1 MSDVGCPM
9 RPLPTSSQN
18 RSPQLNNSPVHRFPS
33 NCYLCKVSIGKKNI
47 ESQVNEPDLELYQSN
62 DITIISKILDLTRKL
77 SPEAMEQLAK
87 KIQNI
92 HGLSKSKSQSE
103 FSDFL
108 LSGPVM
114 EDSHWKAFQD
124 HREQLNQWRLKSFT

>member
-1 MSDVGCPM
+1 MS
-9 RPLPTSSQN
+9 
-18 RSPQLNNSPVHRFPS
+18 
-33 NCYLCKVSIGKKNI
+33 KKKKN
-47 ESQVNEPDLELYQSN
+47 SNQVNEPDLDLYQSSEV
-62 DITIISKILDLTRKL
+62 TIISKILDLTRKL

-103 FSDFL
+103 FSNFL